1 MLFADLPEELLWHIF
16 ATYFG
21 RDSHTLVLLATL
33 NKRFRRITTPI
44 LYSHV
49 TLSLAD
55 GDESRKVRRFI
66 MSVFSSPYLA
76 QCVRSLNL
84 NELSWTPHQ
93 PLSRRRKELVARMM
107 AGDILGRPDRLD
119 MFKLV
124 TVVQR
129 LPLSKKLKH
138 KWCAELQE
146 VAPSLDSLIALLFVF
161 LPSLE
166 KLESNWSLDPM
177 YIWHLLPQADMRK
190 VEPSPSPSPL
200 VLKNLTHLK
209 VNSETPCGNSSEIL
223 PLLRMPSLT
232 HFFGSNWGP
241 IRWRDGGDDGVDFRA
256 KRLQSQS
263 GKGTSSIAH
272 LELRHCNVDLHSLR
286 TILKYCRSVRT
297 FVFHRDWDPRVH
309 VKLSGAS
316 ITKALRP
323 LRKTLENIAL
333 HFEPGLYIH
342 QEGEIHPLDFS
353 QFSVLANV
361 HVAAGYLIHDPEDFD
376 SYEFSKTY
384 DSEAEQEPINV
395 PLHDRLPESLE
406 VLRITGFSTPQQL
419 KFLLEDCC
427 GMLQHRP
434 RFPRLREL
442 TIEADFDDTDI
453 TFGMRVLQ
461 QEAHRAEVVFHKIN
475 TAALPNEEVDLLTP
489 AGCNW
494 GMNGEFKW
502 NTKLF

>member
-16 ATYFG
+16 ITYFG

-33 NKRFRRITTPI
+33 NKRFHRITTPI

-49 TLSLAD
+49 TLSLVD

-76 QCVRSLNL
+76 QCVRSLDL
-84 NELSWTPHQ
+84 NELSWVPHQ
-93 PLSRRRKELVARMM
+93 SLSRRRKELVARMIR
-107 AGDILGRPDRLD
+107 GDILGRPDRLD

-124 TVVQR
+124 TVVRR
-129 LPLSKKLKH
+129 LPLSDKLKH

-177 YIWHLLPQADMRK
+177 YIWHLLPQADMGK
-190 VEPSPSPSPL
+190 VESSLSPSPF
-200 VLKNLTHLK
+200 VLRNLTHLK

-223 PLLRMPSLT
+223 PLIQMPSLT

-241 IRWRDGGDDGVDFRA
+241 IRWDGGVDGVDIQA
-256 KRLQSQS
+256 KGLRS
-263 GKGTSSIAH
+263 GRTTSSITH
-272 LELRHCNVDLHSLR
+272 LELRYCNVDLQSLR
-286 TILKYCRSVRT
+286 TILKYCRSVKT
-297 FVFHRDWDPRVH
+297 FIFHRDWDPRVH

-316 ITKALRP
+316 LSKALRP
-323 LRKTLENIAL
+323 LRKSLESIAL

-353 QFSVLANV
+353 QFSVLANIN
-361 HVAAGYLIHDPEDFD
+361 VAAGYLIHDPEDFD

-384 DSEAEQEPINV
+384 DSEDEQEPINV

-406 VLRITGFSTPQQL
+406 ILRITGFSTPQQL
-419 KFLLEDCC
+419 EFLLKDCC

-442 TIEADFDDTDI
+442 SIEADFDEADAVFDTSA
-453 TFGMRVLQ
+453 LQ
-461 QEAHRAEVVFHKIN
+461 QEADRAEVVFRKIN
-475 TAALPNEEVDLLTP
+475 TADFPDDGIDLLTP

-502 NTKLF
+502 STKLF